1 MLVNAEHYRY
11 LKLYESYS
19 SSFSQSIL
27 FNELNMI
34 YLKAHCSLAVQ
45 AKARFH
51 LHCETYWLPL
61 IFDYFNNTFI
71 QSVFSWLL

>member
-1 MLVNAEHYRY
+1 MHVNAEHYRY

-19 SSFSQSIL
+19 SLFSHSIL

-45 AKARFH
+45 AKVR
-51 LHCETYWLPL
+51 L
-61 IFDYFNNTFI
+61 
-71 QSVFSWLL
+71 FSHTL